1 VKSNKVA
8 RAFRRGKP
16 SVSVASN
23 GFAFETS
30 KEFKELW
37 LKSNKVARAFRR
49 GKPSVN
55 VAFSALPKSVLK

>member
-1 VKSNKVA
+1 MQAQNTTKIQNAK
-8 RAFRRGKP
+8 
-16 SVSVASN
+16 
-23 GFAFETS
+23 
-30 KEFKELW
+30 KEHQELW